1 MVITDILA
9 VILGLAGIAGC
20 ILPALPGPPLSWTG
34 LLLLYFWGG
43 TNGKGDDMSLTIL
56 LVMLGLTVIVSIL
69 DYVIPAKLTKVTG
82 GSSASARGAMAGLL
96 IGIVFTPIGMLL
108 GTFLG
113 ALLAEAHYTDF
124 SRFRD
129 IPGDY
134 VGNRPE
140 NDSLDCDICLYHHL
154 PLDRPRRNTVFG
166 EPRIKE
172 VSG

>member
-20 ILPALPGPPLSWTG
+20 ILPALPGPPLSWAG

-69 DYVIPAKLTKVTG
+69 DYVIPAKLTKATG

-113 ALLAEAHYTDF
+113 ALLAEAHYTDKPL
-124 SRFRD
+124 SK
-129 IPGDY
+129 
-134 VGNRPE
+134 
-140 NDSLDCDICLYHHL
+140 CLSAA
-154 PLDRPRRNTVFG
+154 FG
-166 EPRIKE
+166 TFLGTMLGTGLKMI
-172 VSG
+172 VSIVIFVYIIIYL

>member
-69 DYVIPAKLTKVTG
+69 DYVIPAKLTKATG

-113 ALLAEAHYTDF
+113 ALLAEAHYTDKPL
-124 SRFRD
+124 SK
-129 IPGDY
+129 
-134 VGNRPE
+134 
-140 NDSLDCDICLYHHL
+140 CLSAA
-154 PLDRPRRNTVFG
+154 FG
-166 EPRIKE
+166 TFLGTMLGTGLKMI
-172 VSG
+172 VSIVIFVYIIIYL